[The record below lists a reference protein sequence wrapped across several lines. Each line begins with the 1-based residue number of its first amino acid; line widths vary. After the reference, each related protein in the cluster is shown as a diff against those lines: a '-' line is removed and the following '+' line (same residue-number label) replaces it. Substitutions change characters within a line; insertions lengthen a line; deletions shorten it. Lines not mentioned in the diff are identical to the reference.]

1 MDNGCLASSRTL
13 RRTCALVLLALATT
27 AGPVAAHVT
36 VTPREAAAK
45 SAPQL
50 TLRVPTEKDVPTESI
65 RVEFPAELQVLRLKP
80 TAGWTAEI
88 ERNESGR
95 ITAITYAGSKIS
107 REEYQEFSLIAR
119 LPEQPGPIRLKAFQR
134 YAGGIEVAWVNE
146 AEPQPA
152 PTITVTPAV
161 APATAGSDAFAAP
174 SASASAATTASAPA
188 GSAATGAGWMSGVS
202 LALSVVALVAALR
215 PRRGKAA

>member
-1 MDNGCLASSRTL
+1 MQIAHRTASPT
-13 RRTCALVLLALATT
+13 RRRVGALMLLALAAS
-27 AGPVAAHVT
+27 AGSADAHVT

-50 TLRVPTEKDVPTESI
+50 TIRVPSEKDIPTESI

-80 TAGWTAEI
+80 TAGWTAEV

-95 ITAITYAGSKIS
+95 IIAVTYAGSKIS

-134 YAGGIEVAWVNE
+134 YAGGIEVAWVNA

-152 PTITVTPAV
+152 PTITVTPIV
-161 APATAGSDAFAAP
+161 APAAAGADAFAAP
-174 SASASAATTASAPA
+174 AASTAAAASAPA
-188 GSAATGAGWMSGVS
+188 SSAASSTGSGAWMSGLA
-202 LALSVVALVAALR
+202 LALSVIALGVALR
-215 PRRGKAA
+215 PRRGSA